1 MNFESL
7 NIEAVAY
14 GPDKGK
20 LKTQLCITGKG
31 SRIWMDLPIDVGN
44 KIIQLAKNA
53 LIDGVEESANNL
65 IFELT
70 TDIPDN
76 VEPESSVKK

>member
-7 NIEAVAY
+7 KIERVTY
-14 GPDKGK
+14 GPDKDK
-20 LKTQLCITGKG
+20 LKTQLCVAGKE
-31 SRIWMDLPIDVGN
+31 SRIYMDLPIDVGN

-70 TDIPDN
+70 TDIPD
-76 VEPESSVKK
+76 SVDLKEMTEK